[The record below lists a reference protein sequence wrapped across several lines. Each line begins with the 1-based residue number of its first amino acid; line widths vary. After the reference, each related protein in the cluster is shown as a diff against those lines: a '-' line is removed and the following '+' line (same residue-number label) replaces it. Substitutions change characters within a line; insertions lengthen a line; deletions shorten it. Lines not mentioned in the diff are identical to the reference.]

1 MLHSAKEFDN
11 VHLHAAAIGTWNQ
24 TYTQLSAGRLDSSLH
39 QLQNSRSHVFRER
52 INQRVVQHGETPQ
65 DRICFALPIALS
77 GAAHLQGREISAPSL
92 LFLRGGE
99 EFMFHAPMH
108 MDMLALTFER
118 QLFEEHLD
126 RTTGADKIWKLLKQ
140 PVIKVPP
147 ARFLACRDQLLALFA
162 QAFAQ
167 VPPPTAAHA
176 EDRLT
181 AVLLDELVNLLLDR
195 ECDSAQRQPSTTHS
209 YIVDKLHRLT
219 LIDANNSP
227 SIMEASK
234 RLQVS
239 RRTVQNSFRSV
250 AGTTPV
256 NYLRSVRLNGTRRDL
271 MRTAPDQA
279 CIAEI
284 AARWGFFHM
293 SHFAEDYFALFH
305 ELPSQTLR
313 AALSGQ
319 FGRHH

>member
-24 TYTQLSAGRLDSSLH
+24 TYTQLSAGRLDSSLQ
-39 QLQNSRSHVFRER
+39 QLQTARSHVFRER
-52 INQRVVQHGETPQ
+52 INQRVVQHGETPKG
-65 DRICFALPIALS
+65 RICFALPIALS
-77 GAAHLQGREISAPSL
+77 GCAYLQGREIRDASL
-92 LFLRGGE
+92 FFLRGGE
-99 EFMFHAPMH
+99 DFMFHAPMH
-108 MDMLALTFER
+108 MDMLALTFDH
-118 QLFEEHLD
+118 QLFEEHLGD
-126 RTTGADKIWKLLKQ
+126 TADTDKIWKLLKQ

-147 ARFLACRDQLLALFA
+147 RQFSACRSQLLALFA

-167 VPPPTAAHA
+167 APLQPMPHA
-176 EDRLT
+176 EDEL
-181 AVLLDELVNLLLDR
+181 AGALLHELVNLLLHQ
-195 ECDSAQRQPSTTHS
+195 ECDAGQRHPSTTHS

-219 LIDANNSP
+219 LIDANNAP
-227 SIMEASK
+227 SIMEASR

-271 MRTAPDQA
+271 MSSSPDKA

-293 SHFAEDYFALFH
+293 SHFAEDYFALFD

-313 AALSGQ
+313 AALSGK
-319 FGRHH
+319 FGRPH